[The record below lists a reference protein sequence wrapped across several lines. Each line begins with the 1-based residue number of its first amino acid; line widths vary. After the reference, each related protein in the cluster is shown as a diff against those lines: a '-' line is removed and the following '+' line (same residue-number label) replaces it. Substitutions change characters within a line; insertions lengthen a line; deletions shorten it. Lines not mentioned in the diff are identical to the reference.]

1 MRTRGANATCGDGQP
16 YAPCRFPSF
25 RCSDDPG
32 MKYRIGIDVGGTF
45 TDLVLAAGDRIRL
58 AKHPTTPADQSDGVL
73 GGLARLADAEGL
85 SAEALPPRPPL
96 TGHGPTT
103 PDTTMTAMSGAPL

>member
-1 MRTRGANATCGDGQP
+1 MRARGANATCGDGQP

-25 RCSDDPG
+25 RCSDDPR

-58 AKHPTTPADQSDGVL
+58 AKHPTT
-73 GGLARLADAEGL
+73 L
-85 SAEALPPRPPL
+85 SAALIL
-96 TGHGPTT
+96 KLEG
-103 PDTTMTAMSGAPL
+103 